1 MYSIKP
7 ITAAGVPAA
16 LQKAE
21 RYRLLNDSVAA
32 ESICLDVIEVDPR
45 NQQALTQLLLA
56 ITDGFGEKLA
66 EGVARAREVLP
77 RLEDEYK
84 RHYYGGMICERRAMA
99 QLRRGAAGARDVA
112 DLWLKEAMTH
122 YEAAERMRPT
132 GNDESILRWNAC
144 ARSLNLSE
152 RLHPHVEEDFVPVL
166 E

>member
-1 MYSIKP
+1 MYSLKP
-7 ITAAGVPAA
+7 ITAAGIPAA

-21 RYRLLNDSVAA
+21 RYRLLNDSAAA

-45 NQQALTQLLLA
+45 NQQALTTLLLA
-56 ITDGFGEKLA
+56 ITDGFGDKLA

-77 RLEDEYK
+77 RLEDQYK
-84 RHYYGGMICERRAMA
+84 RHYYAGIICERRAIA

-112 DLWLKEAMTH
+112 DGWLLEAMPH
-122 YEAAERMRPT
+122 YEAAERMRPA

-144 ARSLNLSE
+144 ARLLNLNK
-152 RLHPHVEEDFVPVL
+152 RLHPHVKEEFVPML